1 MKKGENTSLSS
12 QARDLLEDI
21 HRNIRTEY
29 GSEPEP
35 PRRELYYGG
44 LARAIRDRLI
54 ERWLQSQ
61 RHYYRDPVRRVY
73 YLSMEFLPGRFMQNY
88 ITNLQLDDVV
98 EEALDG
104 LYTLEELESEEMDAG
119 LGNGGLGRL
128 ASCFLDSM
136 ATLNIPGYG
145 YGIRYDYGVFYQTI
159 ENGWQVEHADNWIR
173 YGNPWDFKRPHI
185 QVEVNFY
192 GRSEAYKDVDGR
204 LRHRWVDTET
214 VKALPYDTLIPGY
227 DTRNVSSMRLWTAVS
242 NEDFNLF
249 QFNAGDYT
257 GAMDAKVR
265 SENISKVLY
274 PSDEKYEGRVLRL
287 KQQYFLVA
295 ATLRDIIRR
304 FQRHLDDLS
313 RMPERVAI
321 QLNDTHPT
329 IAIPEMMRIL
339 LDEQGWEWEKAWNL
353 CHELFAY
360 TNHTVLPE
368 ALETWPVDLLKQLL
382 PRHLEIIYEI
392 NRRFLE
398 EVAQAYP
405 GQEEK
410 LSSLSI
416 IEEGYPKKI
425 RMAHLAIVGSH
436 SINGV
441 AALHSEILR
450 QEVFPHFQQMY
461 PDRFHN
467 VTNGVTPRRWLLQ
480 CNPGLSE
487 LISKHIGDGWITN
500 LEELEKLR
508 PLASDI
514 QFQSEWAAVKRANKE
529 RLIRY
534 VDRKV
539 GVVLDPD
546 SLFDVHIKRIHE
558 YKRQLLNLLHVITLY
573 LRLKKDPDS
582 VTVPRSVII
591 AGKAAPAYHHA
602 KLIIKLA
609 NSVAEKIKADPVVRK
624 RLKLVFLPN
633 YCITQSEK
641 VIPAT
646 DLSQQISTAG
656 LEASGTGN
664 MKFGMNG
671 ALTLGTLDGA
681 NIEMREQ
688 IGEDNFFIFG
698 LTAEEVRQL
707 RKQGYDPYHYV
718 RQDPELHDVLESLN
732 SGLFSPDQPDLFR
745 PILNAL
751 LEGGDRFMLLADYRS
766 YVDAQDKV
774 SQVYENASEW
784 TRLSILNVA
793 AMGYFSSDR
802 AIAEYARDIWKTR
815 PLNKV

>member
-12 QARDLLEDI
+12 QARNLLEDI

-204 LRHRWVDTET
+204 LRHRWVETET

-582 VTVPRSVII
+582 VRVPRSVII

-688 IGEDNFFIFG
+688 IGDDNFFIFG

-707 RKQGYDPYHYV
+707 RKQGYDPYYYV